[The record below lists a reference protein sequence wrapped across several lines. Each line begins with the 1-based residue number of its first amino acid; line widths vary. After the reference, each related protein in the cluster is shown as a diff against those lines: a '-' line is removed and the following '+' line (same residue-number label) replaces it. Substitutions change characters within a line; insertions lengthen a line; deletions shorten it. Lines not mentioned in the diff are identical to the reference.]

1 MSDATPPPPPQD
13 PAGDQQPAGA
23 APPPP
28 PPTTP
33 PTAPPA
39 APPTAGAPTTAGG
52 YQAAPPPPAAGPAG
66 PQPGTVLD
74 RFLAR
79 LIDGILVGIVNAII
93 VAIVVVGIIGLNG
106 ANAFG
111 TYGGDY
117 AASIVSAI
125 IGVVINLGYFV
136 LMESSQGRTVG
147 KMVMKLRVQGA
158 SGGNPTI
165 EESAKRNWWLALPV
179 LAVVPVVG
187 GLIGSL
193 IELVVVIMIAV
204 QINSD
209 PERRPQ
215 LSDRFADTR
224 VLKEA

>member
-1 MSDATPPPPPQD
+1 M
-13 PAGDQQPAGA
+13 
-23 APPPP
+23 
-28 PPTTP
+28 
-33 PTAPPA
+33 
-39 APPTAGAPTTAGG
+39 TAGG
-52 YQAAPPPPAAGPAG
+52 YQAAPPPPPPTAPVG

-79 LIDGILVGIVNAII
+79 LIDGILIGIVTAII
-93 VAIVVVGIIGLNG
+93 VAILVVGIIGLNG

-111 TYGGDY
+111 AYGGDY

-136 LMESSQGRTVG
+136 LMESSQGRTLG
-147 KMVMKLRVQGA
+147 KMVMKLRVQGP

-179 LAVVPVVG
+179 LAVVPIVG